1 VTVDELVRAGR
12 LEPVESDVASARISI
27 EEARR
32 HLASAV
38 LIASSD
44 PNGAYA
50 LLYDA
55 ARKAIAAHMLA
66 AGYRATVR
74 PRAHEAVGLY
84 GVERITS
91 GERPESIHHF
101 DRMRRK
107 RNRTEYGVRTFGA
120 AELEADLTHA
130 RAIVDAVAVDLEE
143 FDGV

>member
-1 VTVDELVRAGR
+1 MTLADLIRDGR
-12 LEPVESDVASARISI
+12 VEPVQPDLRTALASLD
-27 EEARR
+27 EARR
-32 HLASAV
+32 HLVSSPQ
-38 LIASSD
+38 IAGID

-66 AGYRATVR
+66 AGFRVTVR

-84 GVERITS
+84 AVDALSSARAS
-91 GERPESIHHF
+91 KSIGYF

-120 AELEADLTHA
+120 AEIARDLEHA
-130 RAIVDAVAVDLEE
+130 RAIVDAVAGALEQLRRI
-143 FDGV
+143 

>member
-1 VTVDELVRAGR
+1 VTIADLVRDGR
-12 LEPVESDVASARISI
+12 LERVPADPATAAASV

-32 HLASAV
+32 HLTSAD
-38 LIASSD
+38 LIAGAD

-66 AGYRATVR
+66 SGLRVTVR

-84 GVERITS
+84 ALDALSGSPEIDSVEY
-91 GERPESIHHF
+91 F

-120 AELEADLTHA
+120 AEIARDLRHA
-130 RAIVDAVAVDLEE
+130 SAIVDAVEREL
-143 FDGV
+143 DGT